1 MVSIYRIGGTLVTLL
16 LLIGVLGVLSA
27 GASFFGGGVS
37 FIILIFVVI
46 IGVLFLIKSLSL

>member
-27 GASFFGGGVS
+27 GASFFGSGVS